1 MHLPRRLWMED
12 RSLVP
17 SIRLAAT
24 GRWSWV
30 LPVLLAGFAAILM
43 RLPGL
48 GLPLERDE
56 GAYGLIASLWLKG
69 ALPYRDIF
77 DHKPPLIYLLYMPA
91 VAGTPGPVPV
101 RAWQTCLFLL
111 QLPLL
116 HLIGRRVY
124 GHTAAGLATV
134 LYAVAG
140 SAFHLQGLIFN
151 TEQALMLPALGA
163 LWALVCGVDDDR
175 VRWPLFYGFC
185 LGLISLIKPTPVP
198 LLLLLVPAFHAS
210 STRTRL
216 RDFLAV
222 TGAMFAPWLPVLG
235 YWGSAGALGD
245 LRFAL
250 LDYNRIYAAESAAR
264 WTTTG
269 LVDMLAPFAPLL
281 VCAPG
286 GIVAGKAEGG
296 TRSRMIVLL
305 WTLALLA
312 AGLLG
317 LRPYIHYYYPA
328 LPGLA
333 LLAAPTVV
341 FLARQALQTKG
352 SRRLVAASGP
362 ALLLG
367 LLLVP
372 FVLGNLWLVGRTP
385 EEQAT
390 ALYGPGGQHY
400 FSPAQDVAAY
410 ITTATTPD
418 ESIYVWASEPE
429 LYLFST
435 RRPASRFIYDYPL
448 QLLPDARVELQ
459 RDLLRNPPA
468 LIVTYHGAQ
477 PAGLATIAERQGL
490 RLTAT
495 IEGYDLWTRSADRQP

>member
-17 SIRLAAT
+17 LIRLAAA
-24 GRWSWV
+24 GGWSWV

-43 RLPGL
+43 RLPGIR
-48 GLPLERDE
+48 LPLERDE

-69 ALPYRDIF
+69 VLPYRDLF

-124 GHTAAGLATV
+124 GHPAAGLATI

-163 LWALVCGVDDDR
+163 LWALIYGAGDDR
-175 VRWPLFYGFC
+175 VRWPLLYGLC

-198 LLLLLVPAFHAS
+198 LLLFLVPAFRAPS
-210 STRTRL
+210 WRTRL
-216 RDFLAV
+216 RNILVV
-222 TGAMFAPWLPVLG
+222 TAAMLAPWLPVFG
-235 YWGSAGALGD
+235 YWGSAEALDD
-245 LRFAL
+245 LRLAL
-250 LDYNRIYAAESAAR
+250 LDYNRIYAAESGAR
-264 WTTTG
+264 WTTSG

-286 GIVAGKAEGG
+286 GVVTRQGEGG
-296 TRSRMIVLL
+296 SRSRMIVLL

-333 LLAAPTVV
+333 LLTAPTVV
-341 FLARQALQTKG
+341 SLARQALQVKG

-362 ALLLG
+362 VLLLG
-367 LLLVP
+367 LLLLP
-372 FVLGNLWLVGRTP
+372 FVSGNLWLVGRTP

-390 ALYGPGGQHY
+390 ALYGPSGQRY

-410 ITTATTPD
+410 ITAATTPD
-418 ESIYVWASEPE
+418 EPIYVWASEPE
-429 LYLFST
+429 LYLLST

-448 QLLPDARVELQ
+448 QLLPDARAELQ
-459 RDLLRNPPA
+459 HDLLRNPPA
-468 LIVTYHGAQ
+468 LVVTYHGAQ
-477 PAGLATIAERQGL
+477 PAGLAALVERHGL

-495 IEGYDLWTRSADRQP
+495 LEGYDLWTRSVDQQP